1 MIKTLLASIRQ
12 DERDERAAVC
22 SSGQSQVSRI
32 DWRPQSRSRGRW
44 LRPPRARAS
53 ARSPSEAAA
62 REPSSSSSSCS
73 GVDGGRRKERL
84 LSGSDQWR
92 KNQLENQQIKKN
104 KSVRNENK
112 NEKKLNCSII
122 LRKIQYITFLPHV
135 EQLYRLFV
143 FQITYEKFKKI
154 RCVVPD

>member
-1 MIKTLLASIRQ
+1 MHNYVHMKHKCEGPKTISNIITWSDKLLIIYSFSEENKVRLTSFVSLYVIKTLLASIRQ

-73 GVDGGRRKERL
+73 GVDGGRHKERL

-92 KNQLENQQIKKN
+92 KNQLENQQIKKKTN
-104 KSVRNENK
+104 
-112 NEKKLNCSII
+112 
-122 LRKIQYITFLPHV
+122 Q
-135 EQLYRLFV
+135 
-143 FQITYEKFKKI
+143 
-154 RCVVPD
+154 